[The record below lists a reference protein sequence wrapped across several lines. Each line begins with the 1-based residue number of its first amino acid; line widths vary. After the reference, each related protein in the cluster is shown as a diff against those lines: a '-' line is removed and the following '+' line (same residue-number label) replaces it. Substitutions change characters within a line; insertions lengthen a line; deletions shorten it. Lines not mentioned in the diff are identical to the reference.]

1 MKNRKI
7 LISFLLFFA
16 LILISNVCMA
26 KDLDRIN
33 EYTITID
40 PRANGTLDMNYHLE
54 WEVLDSESEGP
65 LEWIKIGIPNANV
78 SGITAISNN
87 IKKISYYQDKGD
99 YIRIDFKE
107 SYKQGSIIDI
117 DFKFDQAY
125 MYTLS
130 SGYCN
135 YNFIPGWFP
144 DIYVK
149 NLTIKWNA
157 DDVSTYSPKAK
168 VSRGYYV
175 WSTSL
180 AKGRTYSIDVSYPEG
195 TFKTSKSMQASN
207 ATITSSYNN
216 NSGISAGIV
225 ILFVLVFAVS
235 ILSSICGGGYSSR
248 RGWGYSPYRSYRS
261 YRSWNNN
268 SSSWGSSSS
277 SCVSSCACAC
287 ACAGGGRAG
296 CSKKDLYGT
305 NVRTKKLNE
314 ILNKKITNI

>member
-1 MKNRKI
+1 MKNKKL
-7 LISFLLFFA
+7 LISTLIFFA
-16 LILISNVCMA
+16 LLFISNFCMA

-54 WEVLDSESEGP
+54 WEVLDSTTEGP

-78 SGITAISNN
+78 TGITALSDN
-87 IKKISYYQDKGD
+87 IQKIAYYQDSGD
-99 YIRIDFKE
+99 YIRIDFKQK
-107 SYKQGSIIDI
+107 YTQGNVIDI
-117 DFKFDQAY
+117 DFKFNQSY

-135 YNFIPGWFP
+135 YKFIPGWFS

-149 NLTIKWNA
+149 NLTIKWKA

-168 VSRGYYV
+168 VSHGYYV

-180 AKGRTYSIDVSYPEG
+180 SKGRTYTVDVSYPSE
-195 TFKTSKSMQASN
+195 TFKTSYSMQASN
-207 ATITSSYNN
+207 ATVTSRYNN
-216 NSGISAGIV
+216 NSAIPSGIIV
-225 ILFVLVFAVS
+225 LFVLVFFVS
-235 ILSSICGGGYSSR
+235 ILSSICGGGYRSH
-248 RGWGYSPYRSYRS
+248 RGWGYYPYRSYN
-261 YRSWNNN
+261 SWN
-268 SSSWGSSSS
+268 SGSSWGSSRS

-305 NVRTKKLNE
+305 NIKTRKLNE
-314 ILNKKITNI
+314 ILNKKLK

>member
-1 MKNRKI
+1 MKNKKI
-7 LISFLLFFA
+7 FISFLVFFA
-16 LILISNVCMA
+16 IVLLSNICMA

-33 EYTITID
+33 EYTITVD
-40 PRANGTLDMNYHLE
+40 PRSNGTLDLNYHLE
-54 WEVLDSESEGP
+54 WEVLDSESKGP
-65 LEWIKIGIPNANV
+65 LEWVKIGIPNANV

-87 IKKISYYQDKGD
+87 IQKISYYQDSGD

-107 SYKQGSIIDI
+107 SYEQGSVLDI
-117 DFKFDQAY
+117 DFKFNQSY

-135 YNFIPGWFP
+135 YKFTPGWFS
-144 DIYVK
+144 DIYVEK
-149 NLTIKWNA
+149 LTIKWNA

-175 WSTSL
+175 WTTSL
-180 AKGRTYSIDVSYPEG
+180 SKGRTYTVDISYPDG
-195 TFKTSKSMQASN
+195 VFKTSNSMQASH
-207 ATITSSYNN
+207 AKVTSS
-216 NSGISAGIV
+216 SGPLSTFPITAIVYFIPIFIV
-225 ILFVLVFAVS
+225 ILTS
-235 ILSSICGGGYSSR
+235 IFTGGGYSSR
-248 RGWGYSPYRSYRS
+248 RGWGYSSYDS
-261 YRSWNNN
+261 YGYDDDDDDD
-268 SSSWGSSSS
+268 WGSSSS

-314 ILNKKITNI
+314 ILTK

>member
-1 MKNRKI
+1 MKNKKI
-7 LISFLLFFA
+7 LISFLFF
-16 LILISNVCMA
+16 LTLLLISNICMA

-40 PRANGTLDMNYHLE
+40 PRSNGTLDMNYHLE
-54 WEVLDSESEGP
+54 WEVLDSETEGP

-99 YIRIDFKE
+99 YIRIDFNQ
-107 SYKQGSIIDI
+107 SYEQGSVIDI
-117 DFKFDQAY
+117 DFKFNQAY

-135 YNFIPGWFP
+135 YKFIPGWFT

-149 NLTIKWNA
+149 NLTIKWDA

-180 AKGRTYSIDVSYPEG
+180 AKGRTYTVDVSYPEG

-207 ATITSSYNN
+207 ATVTSSYT
-216 NSGISAGIV
+216 SQSALIPTAFIIMFV
-225 ILFVLVFAVS
+225 IVFAIS
-235 ILSSICGGGYSSR
+235 ILSSISGRGYSSH
-248 RGWGYSPYRSYRS
+248 RGWGYSSYN
-261 YRSWNNN
+261 SWDDDDDDW
-268 SSSWGSSSS
+268 SSSSS

-305 NVRTKKLNE
+305 NLRTQKLNK
-314 ILNKKITNI
+314 ILNN